1 MTQSA
6 SATWSLSG
14 FGDEIDP
21 DPQVQIAVLQ
31 ALGARHIEVR
41 SAWGV
46 NVVDLDDGQ
55 LSSLA
60 QTLRAEGMAV
70 SAVASPIGKVD
81 VALDAQHEVQRL
93 RRVVRVAE
101 ALGTTSI
108 RIFSFFR
115 ADGVAVSAI
124 RDEVL
129 VRMRLLADEAE
140 RAGVTLLHENEKD
153 IYGDTPERVLDI
165 VESVGSPALRVA
177 WDSANFVQV
186 GVARPHDTGYDML
199 RPHLDYLQVKDA
211 LAATGQ
217 VVPAG
222 LGDGQVAETLTA
234 LRDDGYDGFA
244 SLEPHLAA
252 AHELGGFS
260 GPEAFGVA
268 ARAFAALIA
277 PLGVTTR

>member
-1 MTQSA
+1 MTQPA
-6 SATWSLSG
+6 PTTWTLSG

-21 DPQVQIAVLQ
+21 DPHVQLAVLQ

-46 NVVDLDDGQ
+46 NVVDLDDAQ
-55 LSSLA
+55 LAALA
-60 QTLRAEGMAV
+60 QIVRREAMAV

-81 VALDAQHEVQRL
+81 VALDADLEVRRL
-93 RRVVRVAE
+93 RRVIRVAD
-101 ALGTTSI
+101 ALGTPNI

-115 ADGVAVSAI
+115 GDGVAVSDI
-124 RDEVL
+124 RDDVL
-129 VRMRLLADEAE
+129 VRMRLLAVEAE

-165 VESVGSPALRVA
+165 VESVGSPALRLA

-186 GVARPHDTGYDML
+186 GVARPHDTGYAML
-199 RPHLDYLQVKDA
+199 RPYLDYLQVKDA
-211 LAATGQ
+211 VSATAE

-222 LGDGQVAETLTA
+222 LGDGQVLETLTA
-234 LRDDGYDGFA
+234 LRDDGYRGFA

-268 ARAFAALIA
+268 ARAFAGLIA
-277 PLGVTTR
+277 SLGVVAR